1 MTARNGCRTRGKALL
16 ASLICIVAATSP
28 GAFAQEHEDE
38 LAKLPPQARAA
49 AFNGI
54 AFLRKRAAA
63 AKSGEAAIGVLALFK
78 AGVKPNDEDFVA
90 CIDNMKARFSGSQY
104 NPQLNR
110 GSENYEA
117 GVMLMTF
124 ASIDP
129 KAYGSYINSL
139 ANYLI
144 THQKANGSWDYSDR
158 NAGDMSMTQYA
169 LLGLWEAAS
178 ANVNIPPE
186 VWDRAANWIMS
197 VQAADGG
204 WNYHRDEPQ
213 MPPGMDTIS
222 MTAAGVA
229 GVLICKEQLTR
240 FMKGGDAP
248 SNLLVNANP
257 DNPQQP
263 KAGYRASVSGGALLA
278 SANKGLAWIGQY
290 YKPSN
295 DNRMG
300 QSVFYGLYGMERAG
314 ALVQKA
320 TIGNHDWFNEGLQ
333 YVVEHQEKDGHYVD
347 DHGDVPNT
355 AWAVLFLTRSTKQT
369 LFVHNQRL
377 GKGTLLGGRGL
388 PKDLTKLTFVGG
400 RLSVRPLNAGV
411 DRMLAVLED
420 VNNID
425 DVEGALQGLQEQ
437 YVKVGPQA
445 LKPYKDRF
453 RRMLSNPDPGLR
465 RVAAWCIARTADI
478 DAVPPLIAALNDS
491 AMAADAKDPAVMDEA
506 KRGLQFLSRKIEG
519 YGPPPNATLDQR
531 KESMRKWREWYEA
544 VRPVD
549 LAGQDNLDEIAPLK

>member
-1 MTARNGCRTRGKALL
+1 MKCNGPRAGATAW
-16 ASLICIVAATSP
+16 SIVATGLLISASAA
-28 GAFAQEHEDE
+28 AFAQEQHEDE

-49 AFNGI
+49 ALNGV
-54 AFLRKRAAA
+54 AWLRNRAAA
-63 AKSGEAAIGVLALFK
+63 DKSGEAAIGVLALFK
-78 AGVKPNDEDFVA
+78 AGVKPSDPDFIA
-90 CIDNMKARFSGSQY
+90 CIENMKGRFNGSEY
-104 NPQLNR
+104 LPQRNR

-124 ASIDP
+124 AAIDP
-129 KAYGSYINSL
+129 KAYGAQINAL
-139 ANYLI
+139 TNFII
-144 THQKANGSWDYSDR
+144 THQKPNGSWDYSDR
-158 NAGDMSMTQYA
+158 TAGDMSMTQYC

-178 ANVNIPPE
+178 VNVNIPPQ

-197 VQAADGG
+197 VQAEDGG

-213 MPPGMDTIS
+213 MPPGMDTVS

-229 GVLICKEQLTR
+229 GLLICKEQLTR

-248 SNLLVNANP
+248 SSLLTNANP
-257 DNPQQP
+257 DNPQQRR
-263 KAGYRASVSGGALLA
+263 AGFRATVSAGALLA
-278 SANKGLAWIGQY
+278 SANKGIAWIGRY
-290 YKPSN
+290 YKPTN
-295 DNRMG
+295 ENRMG
-300 QSVFYGLYGMERAG
+300 QSVYYGLYGMERAG
-314 ALVQKA
+314 ALIQKA

-369 LFVHNQRL
+369 IFVHNQRL

-400 RLSVRPLNAGV
+400 RLSVRPMNAGV

-420 VNNID
+420 VNNVD
-425 DVEGALQGLQEQ
+425 DVESALQGMQER
-437 YVKVGPQA
+437 YVKEGPQA
-445 LKPYKDRF
+445 LRPYKDRF
-453 RRMLSNPDPGLR
+453 RRMLANPDPGLR
-465 RVAAWCIARTADI
+465 RVAAWCLARTADI

-491 AMAADAKDPAVMDEA
+491 AMPADAKDPSVMDEA

-519 YGPPPNATLDQR
+519 YGPPPGATLDQR
-531 KESMRKWREWYEA
+531 KEAMRKWRQWYES